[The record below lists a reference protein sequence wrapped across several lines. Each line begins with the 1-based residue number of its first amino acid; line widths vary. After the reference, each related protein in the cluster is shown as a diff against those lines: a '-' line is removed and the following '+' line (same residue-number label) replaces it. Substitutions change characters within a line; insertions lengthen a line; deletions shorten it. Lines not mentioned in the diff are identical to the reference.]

1 VQNISVKLRLAI
13 LVALALIALLAVGIT
28 GILGMKTGGDAVEEL
43 GTNQLPS
50 VLGLMEMSRG
60 QLEIRVINRETAMLE
75 NDHQAQSKF
84 AALAERRKAAFDQI
98 ERGWKIYEPLPQAP
112 EEAEVWKQLEKDWAE
127 WAKLNKEMTQMVL
140 ELSNNAVIDNQRELF
155 QKIKSH
161 SSKVSPSA
169 KATREALEKL
179 IEINLRIGKEHYKDG
194 AAAMHRATTTIY
206 AVIVI
211 ALLAVGLLAIYL
223 TNSIVT
229 PLTHMQ
235 QTIVAIDSSHDFTR
249 HVMISGNDEFARTA
263 RAFNNLMGTLRST
276 FSELQGSVLSLDQAS
291 RTLVDTA
298 AKAAANSA
306 QSSDAA
312 SSMAAS
318 VEQLSVSVTH
328 ITDRARDA
336 ATASE
341 DSGKLSTNGSRI
353 IKDTADEIKNA
364 AETVRHGATAIA
376 ALGQQSERISDI
388 VNVIKDVADQ
398 TNLLALN
405 AAIEA
410 ARAGE
415 QGRGFAVVA
424 DEVRKLAERTTGATG
439 EISAMISA
447 IQQGAQASVDA
458 MNQAVTRVE
467 AGVGMA
473 QNAEIAIGDIRGQS
487 AQVVQSVSEIS
498 LALSEQSAASTS
510 LAQQVER
517 VAQSAEE
524 NSFSAGQT
532 EESARNLGLLA
543 NSMQQAMSR
552 FRV

>member
-1 VQNISVKLRLAI
+1 
-13 LVALALIALLAVGIT
+13 
-28 GILGMKTGGDAVEEL
+28 MDAVRF
-43 GTNQLPS
+43 P
-50 VLGLMEMSRG
+50 
-60 QLEIRVINRETAMLE
+60 
-75 NDHQAQSKF
+75 HFQS
-84 AALAERRKAAFDQI
+84 
-98 ERGWKIYEPLPQAP
+98 
-112 EEAEVWKQLEKDWAE
+112 
-127 WAKLNKEMTQMVL
+127 
-140 ELSNNAVIDNQRELF
+140 NADLF
-155 QKIKSH
+155 
-161 SSKVSPSA
+161 SA
-169 KATREALEKL
+169 
-179 IEINLRIGKEHYKDG
+179 
-194 AAAMHRATTTIY
+194 
-206 AVIVI
+206 
-211 ALLAVGLLAIYL
+211 
-223 TNSIVT
+223 S
-229 PLTHMQ
+229 
-235 QTIVAIDSSHDFTR
+235 
-249 HVMISGNDEFARTA
+249 
-263 RAFNNLMGTLRST
+263 
-276 FSELQGSVLSLDQAS
+276 
-291 RTLVDTA
+291 
-298 AKAAANSA
+298 
-306 QSSDAA
+306 
-312 SSMAAS
+312 
-318 VEQLSVSVTH
+318 LSVSVTH